1 MRQVKRLLKRIY
13 YEQNFYLI
21 HVDSRQDLMHRELS
35 AIVETFPGNVR
46 MVKNRRPGIWGG
58 VSVLEMLIAS
68 MEELLRMD
76 DWKWDFVLNL
86 SESDYPVKSNEALRA
101 YLGANRGRNFV
112 KSHGRE
118 PSAFVKKQGL
128 DRAFVE
134 CDGHMW
140 RLGPREVQRG
150 IQVDGGSDWVT
161 LNSEFADYVV
171 NGRDETISGLREYF
185 KYTLLPAEAFFHMAL
200 RNTRFCSTAVNNN
213 LHLTNWKRK
222 QGCKCQHKAIV
233 DWCGCSPN
241 DFLPEDRE
249 KLNKT
254 ARRDDIFFAR
264 KFEPVI
270 SQESVDF
277 LDGWISSGDPN
288 ADFGDV
294 PGWKSYWQNIF
305 HHLDRSPAPRSEVIS
320 LGLILAQLTLDTSQ
334 VLPKGKRLK
343 ELREITLY
351 KKEDVFRGV
360 LVRFVVDD
368 IDVELESHVEIR
380 PTRGMIWNPRE
391 IAVSIGTDYDP
402 KEVLF
407 RNFFA
412 AIGPLSDPV
421 LLYESEDGDAAEFD
435 VIWFDPVGDI
445 AAVDHIS
452 LENGTGRV
460 EETIKPSL
468 PKPLAPG
475 RWMATIVNSSDND
488 IVLIVPFLVT
498 PNVQNG
504 SENAGP
510 VEGDQPIAGDSQLHQ
525 HFSGGDRAALKA
537 TAVANAAKTGEDLM
551 EWGVEL
557 AKGFYAVVND
567 CSVDAVGSEKF
578 NLSLCETESWS
589 SLSRDQKSEIAEIDD
604 KTGNL
609 R

>member
-1 MRQVKRLLKRIY
+1 M
-13 YEQNFYLI
+13 
-21 HVDSRQDLMHRELS
+21 
-35 AIVETFPGNVR
+35 
-46 MVKNRRPGIWGG
+46 
-58 VSVLEMLIAS
+58 
-68 MEELLRMD
+68 
-76 DWKWDFVLNL
+76 
-86 SESDYPVKSNEALRA
+86 
-101 YLGANRGRNFV
+101 
-112 KSHGRE
+112 
-118 PSAFVKKQGL
+118 
-128 DRAFVE
+128 
-134 CDGHMW
+134 
-140 RLGPREVQRG
+140 
-150 IQVDGGSDWVT
+150 DGGSDWVT
-161 LNSEFADYVV
+161 LNSEFADYVI
-171 NGRDETISGLREYF
+171 NGRDETITGLREYF
-185 KYTLLPAEAFFHMAL
+185 RYTLLPAEAFFHMAL

-320 LGLILAQLTLDTSQ
+320 LGLILAQFTLDTSQ

-460 EETIKPSL
+460 EETVKPSL

-498 PNVQNG
+498 PNVLNG

-510 VEGDQPIAGDSQLHQ
+510 VEGDQPIAGDSQLHR

-537 TAVANAAKTGEDLM
+537 AAVADAAKTGEDLV

-567 CSVDAVGSEKF
+567 CSVSSVGSEKF
-578 NLSLCETESWS
+578 NLPLCETESWS
-589 SLSRDQKSEIAEIDD
+589 SLSRDEKSEITKIDAI
-604 KTGNL
+604 TGNL